1 METGTVF
8 LQLPESEAR
17 RAPEGDGGNGS
28 VDGDATRNPFAG
40 LVSHLR
46 ASWLSGK
53 TRPMEY
59 RVAQLEALGR
69 FLDDKK
75 QQILEATASDLG
87 KPPFETEL
95 SEIMLCKNELHET
108 LNNLCHWMKDEHVN
122 KNLAMQ
128 LDSAFIRKDPY
139 GVVLI
144 IAPWNYPIQLF
155 LVPLIGAIAAG
166 NCVIVKPSEVSKN
179 TERFVAEALPGYL
192 DKVGHSPHRCGM
204 AGAPLH
210 TLSCALC
217 LTHTPCLVPC
227 IAQLPS
233 SMLSQSPSLPGCC
246 WWGQMVTGGTFS
258 HFLAGLLCC
267 GDRGCSRD
275 HQAAGE
281 QV

>member
-1 METGTVF
+1 METSAEEILLLFMFGRGQRC
-8 LQLPESEAR
+8 LLAWKGWHWG
-17 RAPEGDGGNGS
+17 EGVCVRVTGS
-28 VDGDATRNPFAG
+28 VMGSVLGWHFHDVCPQPSF
-40 LVSHLR
+40 
-46 ASWLSGK
+46 
-53 TRPMEY
+53 
-59 RVAQLEALGR
+59 EA
-69 FLDDKK
+69 F
-75 QQILEATASDLG
+75 
-87 KPPFETEL
+87 F
-95 SEIMLCKNELHET
+95 SEILLCKNELNVT
-108 LNNLCHWMKDEHVN
+108 LNNLSQWMKDEHVD
-122 KNLAMQ
+122 KNLVRRKLWEKGSGGEGLLVGKAVLRSCSSSKVMQ